1 MNVDEL
7 NSTLSRKAI
16 PKSAPKWAKKN
27 ALATVSTVVTTLAAA
42 VAIFAWLGL
51 KPAIPLGWDEAYVTH
66 EQFNLLLVSIVKSVE
81 KIETELGSL
90 KEDIKEAKGLAAMLE
105 EMEAAVVEEPRTEL
119 PENEPIPITP
129 NANIRPSSPANPL
142 KDSYDRI
149 QGLQREQRTLRR

>member
-81 KIETELGSL
+81 KIETEKQL
-90 KEDIKEAKGLAAMLE
+90 
-105 EMEAAVVEEPRTEL
+105 VELLDFNIDYGEGFLFGEPR
-119 PENEPIPITP
+119 
-129 NANIRPSSPANPL
+129 RS
-142 KDSYDRI
+142 D
-149 QGLQREQRTLRR
+149 EQ